1 MKQKTNVGENFFVY
15 RRKIIT
21 LEHSC
26 HQITAS
32 LTPSHL
38 THLTPSHT
46 SHPPT
51 PPTLPHSHTPTLTH
65 GPERWEAGLEEG
77 EEGGKEGVQLDQFA
91 VEEVLVCEGGHWEG
105 RGHPLRHT

>member
-1 MKQKTNVGENFFVY
+1 MSEKTFLYIECVGRE
-15 RRKIIT
+15 IIT

-38 THLTPSHT
+38 TPSHT
-46 SHPPT
+46 
-51 PPTLPHSHTPTLTH
+51 SHTPTLTH

-105 RGHPLRHT
+105 RGHPLGHT

>member
-1 MKQKTNVGENFFVY
+1 MKQTKNVGENLFVY

-38 THLTPSHT
+38 TPSHT
-46 SHPPT
+46 HTLT
-51 PPTLPHSHTPTLTH
+51 PHTPSDTPTLTH

-105 RGHPLRHT
+105 RGHPLGHT